1 MKVEDTVPSP
11 RDDQRRDV
19 MKAPDDVSAMLRLKT
34 LGWGSKRIAAELGCS
49 RTPASTSRS
58 VCVAGDGMAMGRII
72 PHTPGVWRARV
83 AGAGWPCSLGLKAKG
98 FEPATGQDGGTGI
111 PTFRLRNQAKTL
123 KCHPKKLV
131 E

>member
-49 RTPASTSRS
+49 RMPASTSRS
-58 VCVAGDGMAMGRII
+58 MARE
-72 PHTPGVWRARV
+72 HVS
-83 AGAGWPCSLGLKAKG
+83 GAFNKAKG
-98 FEPATGQDGGTGI
+98 AVKEVVGKVTGSKKMEAEGKLDNTI
-111 PTFRLRNQAKTL
+111 PR
-123 KCHPKKLV
+123 
-131 E
+131 